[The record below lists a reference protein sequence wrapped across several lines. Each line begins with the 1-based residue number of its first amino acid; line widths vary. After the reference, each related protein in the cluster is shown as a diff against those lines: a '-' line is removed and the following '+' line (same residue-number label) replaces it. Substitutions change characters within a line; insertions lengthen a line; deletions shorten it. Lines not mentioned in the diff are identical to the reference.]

1 MEIAGAGRGFARV
14 GDDVTDCGLC
24 FREYTMMTQRIVTSL
39 TGLALV
45 MFCAAPAARAQGQQ
59 DFSQVQI
66 KTTKLA
72 GNFYTLD
79 GQGGTI
85 GILSGPD
92 GVFMVDAQFAPLS
105 EKIMAAIKQ
114 ISDGRIRFLVNTH
127 VHGDH
132 TGGNENFG
140 KAGATILARE
150 NLRTRLE
157 KPNPGANGQPGVPT
171 PPAGLPMITYDAP
184 LTIRMNGEEVRLIP
198 APRAHTDGDTFVKF
212 VNADVIMTGD
222 FYRSIQFP
230 NIDRAN
236 GGSLPGLVDA
246 LNAVIANAGPNTKIV
261 PGHGPVVDR
270 AAVTAH
276 RDMVVAIRDKV
287 ATMVREGKTQEQVVA
302 AKPTSDFDAKVQQPG
317 TTGDRFVGQ
326 LYAELKK

>member
-24 FREYTMMTQRIVTSL
+24 FREYNMMTQRIVTSL

-45 MFCAAPAARAQGQQ
+45 MLCAAPAARAQGQQ

-72 GNFYTLD
+72 GTFYTLD

-85 GILSGPD
+85 GALPGPD

-150 NLRTRLE
+150 NLRMRLE

-171 PPAGLPMITYDAP
+171 PAAALPVLTYEVP
-184 LTIRMNGEEVRLIP
+184 TTIHMNGEDVQLIP
-198 APRAHTDGDTFVKF
+198 VPAAHTDGDTMVYFPKA
-212 VNADVIMTGD
+212 NVIMTGD
-222 FYRSIQFP
+222 FYRSTGYP
-230 NIDRAN
+230 NIDRNN
-236 GGSLPGLVDA
+236 GGTMNGMLAGFDA
-246 LNAVIANAGPNTKIV
+246 IQKLGKADTKIV
-261 PGHGPVVDR
+261 PGHGAIVDKTAV
-270 AAVTAH
+270 AAHKAMMEGV
-276 RDMVVAIRDKV
+276 RDKV
-287 ATMVREGKTQEQVVA
+287 APLVRQGKTQEEVVA
-302 AKPTSDFDAKVQQPG
+302 AKLTAEFDRRSPAPL
-317 TTGDRFVGQ
+317 R
-326 LYAELKK
+326 